1 MKTIWAVSLVTLSVC
16 LVSFA
21 QSSSPPR
28 KPNVEFHRV
37 SDPFIGTWELTGDTK
52 PSPFGPGGQKFA
64 SKEQLEW
71 MPGEFFMV
79 VHSYEDGKL
88 SGLTIIGYDERE
100 KVLTHTTFST
110 SGEVDVLK
118 GTVEGDTVTWTQNTE
133 VDGKPVKLRMKT
145 KQVSPTLY
153 TFTMELAPNNDDWA
167 VVSEG
172 KGMKIQ

>member
-1 MKTIWAVSLVTLSVC
+1 
-16 LVSFA
+16 
-21 QSSSPPR
+21 
-28 KPNVEFHRV
+28 
-37 SDPFIGTWELTGDTK
+37 
-52 PSPFGPGGQKFA
+52 
-64 SKEQLEW
+64 
-71 MPGEFFMV
+71 MV